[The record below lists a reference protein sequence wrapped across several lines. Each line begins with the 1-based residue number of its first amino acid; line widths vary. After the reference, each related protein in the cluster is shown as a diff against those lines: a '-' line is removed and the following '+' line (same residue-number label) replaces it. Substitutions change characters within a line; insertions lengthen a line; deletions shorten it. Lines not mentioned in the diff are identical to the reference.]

1 MMLPTGTVTFLFTDI
16 EGSTRLWES
25 YPVPMRE
32 ALYRHDSIIRDAV
45 ESSNGVVFR
54 TVGDAFC
61 CAFAVPTDAL
71 SASIAA
77 QVGLLKEPW
86 SPEAPIRVR
95 MAVHAGVVEQER
107 DDYVGAPLNR
117 IARLLATAHGGQ
129 TVVSQAVYEL
139 VRDHLPDGIDLLPLG
154 EHRLK
159 DLLRPETVYQ
169 PTHPDLQTTFPLL
182 RSLGSPGLANNL
194 PQQTTSFVGREKEI
208 TESRALLANARLL
221 TMTGSGG
228 TGKTRLSLQV
238 AADVLDDYPDG
249 VWFVELA
256 PLADPGLVPQAV
268 AQVLGVKEE
277 PNRSLTQ
284 TLCDF
289 LKTKRLL
296 LVLDNCE
303 HLLQACTWLVDSLLR
318 ASPDLKVLASSR
330 EALGVAGEQ
339 TYRVPSLSL
348 PDRKQS
354 DTAEQ
359 LGQYEAVRLFIE
371 RARLV
376 LPDFSVTNENAPY
389 VAQICY
395 QLDGI
400 PLALELAAARVRS
413 LSVEE
418 IGARLDNRFRLLTG
432 GSRMALP
439 RQQTLRALI
448 DWSYDLLNDQEK
460 VLLHRLS
467 VFSGGWTLE
476 AAEQVCRGEV
486 PSGESIEDWEVLD
499 LLTAMVDKSLVLA
512 EIRQKTTR
520 YRLLETVREYAR
532 DRLRESG
539 EEGAARVRHRDYY
552 IHLAEQAIPRL
563 SGADQRDYLDRLE
576 MEHDNFRAALLKS
589 QTSREDGTAEAE
601 AQGRMRLAA
610 ALWRFWDV
618 RGHLSEGRQ
627 QYMDALSDEAAQ
639 EPTKVRADALQGIGA
654 LARHQSDYAAADQLF
669 QECVAIRRLL
679 GDDLGVAMA
688 LNNLGANAYDK
699 GEYVSARAYF
709 EESLT
714 LRRRLGNKRST
725 AATLLNLGNL
735 LHDLEDYSEAR
746 ALYEESLG
754 LFRET
759 GDLGNVAIALTNL
772 GNLANHQG
780 DLAAARPLYEE
791 SLAIAREIDDRWS
804 TTLVLVNLGPLLC
817 QLGEFDLSRSTLS
830 ECLTLCREMDL
841 KRLTAFGLEAY
852 AELAAA
858 TNQTD
863 QGITLL
869 GAAAVL
875 RDTIGSP
882 LPATDQA
889 QVNSTLD
896 RLRAGTGKE
905 SFAAAWERGQS
916 MDRDQAVAYALD
928 EPGAG

>member
-45 ESSNGVVFR
+45 ESSGGVVFR

-71 SASIAA
+71 SAAIAA
-77 QVGLLKEPW
+77 QIALQKEPW
-86 SPEAPIRVR
+86 SPDVPIRVR
-95 MAVHAGVVEQER
+95 MSIHVGVVEQER
-107 DDYVGAPLNR
+107 NDYVGAPLNR

-208 TESRALLANARLL
+208 VESRSLLANARLL

-256 PLADPGLVPQAV
+256 PLVDAGLVPQAV

-330 EALGVAGEQ
+330 EALGVEGEQ

-348 PDRKQS
+348 PDRKQN
-354 DTAEQ
+354 DTPEQ

-476 AAEQVCRGEV
+476 AAEQVCRGAA

-539 EEGAARVRHRDYY
+539 EEGTARVRHRDYY

-576 MEHDNFRAALLKS
+576 IEHDNFRAALLKN
-589 QTSREDGTAEAE
+589 GTTEAQ

-654 LARHQSDYAAADQLF
+654 LARHQSDYAAADRLF

-699 GEYVSARAYF
+699 GEYVAARAYF

-735 LHDLEDYSEAR
+735 LHDLEDYPEAR

-772 GNLANHQG
+772 GNLAKNQG
-780 DLAAARPLYEE
+780 DLATARPLYEE

-804 TTLVLVNLGPLLC
+804 TTLALVNLGPLLC
-817 QLGEFDLSRSTLS
+817 LLGEFDLSRSTLS

-858 TNQTD
+858 TSQAEK
-863 QGITLL
+863 GITLL

-889 QVNSTLD
+889 QVNKTLE
-896 RLRAGTGKE
+896 RLRADTGEE

-928 EPGAG
+928 EPRAG